1 MGELDVR
8 TNDCVSMKF
17 MLEVFETKYTDHV
30 EKKIKGLP
38 EQDDI
43 VLKAAVNLF
52 SDVGEEKRVSYK
64 QLFDETESECKIAYR
79 ENISRNA
86 FYHVM
91 TELEFYSLIKLFPKK
106 QNQMHGLLSLNVE
119 LRELDIELQKKET

>member
-64 QLFDETESECKIAYR
+64 QLFDETESECKIACR

-91 TELEFYSLIKLFPKK
+91 TELEFYSLIKLFP
-106 QNQMHGLLSLNVE
+106 N
-119 LRELDIELQKKET
+119 